1 MGCWLKLREMI
12 PQPERVEPL
21 VFGFYSLEQQDPG
34 SQDLNCSLWLCQ
46 CSSGAWGTEQLGLPA
61 LQFLFSCSEFCLGTV
76 GPQAAA

>member
-1 MGCWLKLREMI
+1 MGCWLRLREMI

-46 CSSGAWGTEQLGLPA
+46 CSS
-61 LQFLFSCSEFCLGTV
+61 
-76 GPQAAA
+76 